1 MYIGFPRKLSRS
13 LLQVSSKIA
22 AALFCFILLSGID
35 VRAQTAALN
44 PAKAGMDSERLG
56 RIPARLKSFVE
67 KGTIAGAVTL
77 VARHGVVANLE
88 AVGFQNLESKAPMRA
103 DTIFQIMSMT
113 KPFTAVALMMLV
125 EEGKVVLSDPVE
137 KYLPE
142 FRGLWLNESGATDKD
157 RKQVRPSRRI
167 TLRDLLT
174 HTSGMASGPPAG
186 ANDLLSKMHLSL
198 AEAVSLYSQQPLDF
212 EPGTRWQ
219 YSNPGIATLG
229 RIIEVVSGLPFENFL
244 EERILQPLGMKD
256 SFIFPPANK
265 VDRIAMVYELKD
277 GKLKKADHAIL
288 AGDPALFRKGAR
300 YSGPEYALCS
310 TATDLFAFYQMML
323 NGGTYNG
330 KRLLSH
336 AGVEVMTTLHTGS
349 IDPAGHS
356 AGKGYGLAWTV
367 VKDPIGTLQYQ
378 SIGTFGHGGAFGTE
392 GWIDPKKDLVG
403 VFLIQRNSGGDGEE
417 ANVFKTLAAAAII
430 E

>member
-1 MYIGFPRKLSRS
+1 LIGTC
-13 LLQVSSKIA
+13 LQ
-22 AALFCFILLSGID
+22 
-35 VRAQTAALN
+35 AQTSSLN
-44 PAKAGMDSERLG
+44 PSKAGMDSDRLG
-56 RIPARLKSFVE
+56 RIPARLKTYVE
-67 KGTIAGAVTL
+67 KGTIAGAVAL
-77 VARHGVVANLE
+77 VARHGSIAALE
-88 AVGFQNLESKAPMRA
+88 AVGFQNLESKKPMRT

-113 KPFTAVALMMLV
+113 KPFTAVALMTLV

-142 FRGLWLNESGATDKD
+142 FKGMWLNESGANDKE
-157 RKQVRPSRRI
+157 RKQIRPSRRI

-174 HTSGMASGPPAG
+174 HTSGMASGPPVG

-198 AEAVSLYSQQPLDF
+198 AEAVNLYSQQPLEF

-229 RIIEVVSGLPFENFL
+229 RIVEVVSGVPFEKFL

-265 VDRIAMVYELKD
+265 LDQIAMVYDLKE
-277 GKLKKADHAIL
+277 GKLKKADREIL
-288 AGDPALFRKGAR
+288 AGDPALFRKGAK

-330 KRLLSH
+330 KRLLSR

-349 IDPAGHS
+349 LDPAGHS
-356 AGKGYGLAWTV
+356 PGKGYGLAWTV
-367 VKDPIGTLQYQ
+367 VKGPIGTLQYQ
-378 SIGTFGHGGAFGTE
+378 SEGTFGHGGAFGTE

-403 VFLIQRNSGGDGEE
+403 VFLIQRSSGGDGEE
-417 ANVFKTLAAAAII
+417 ANVFKALAAAAII

>member
-1 MYIGFPRKLSRS
+1 MYTGFPLKP
-13 LLQVSSKIA
+13 LQSVIQVVSKMVATSFCIIF
-22 AALFCFILLSGID
+22 LFGSSSQ
-35 VRAQTAALN
+35 AQTTALN

-56 RIPARLKSFVE
+56 RIPVRLKSYVE

-77 VARHGVVANLE
+77 AARHGVVASLE
-88 AVGFQNLESKAPMRA
+88 AIGYQNLDSKTPMRI
-103 DTIFQIMSMT
+103 DSIFQIMSMT
-113 KPFTAVALMMLV
+113 KPFTAVALMTLV

-137 KYLPE
+137 KYIPE
-142 FRGLWLNESGATDKD
+142 FKGQWLNEPGASDKE
-157 RKQVRPSRRI
+157 RKQIHPSRRI

-186 ANDLLSKMHLSL
+186 ASDLLSRMHLTL
-198 AEAVSLYSQQPLDF
+198 AEAVSLYSQQPLEF

-229 RIIEVVSGLPFENFL
+229 RIVEVVSGIPFEKFL

-265 VDRIAMVYELKD
+265 VDRMAMVYNLKD
-277 GKLKKADHAIL
+277 GKLKKADREIL

-300 YSGPEYALCS
+300 YAGPEYALCS

-323 NGGTYNG
+323 NGGTLNG
-330 KRLLSH
+330 KRILSR
-336 AGVEVMTTLHTGS
+336 AGVEVMTELHTGS

-356 AGKGYGLAWTV
+356 PGKGYGLAWTV

-403 VFLIQRNSGGDGEE
+403 VFLIQRDSGGDGEE
-417 ANVFKTLAAAAII
+417 ANVFKTLAAAAIV